1 MEYEHFHPEVTRASF
16 MEVNPSESFL
26 FPSTWA
32 STMVTNCR
40 HCLAS
45 LKLFQNL
52 FSCYFPLFMHMLT
65 HSFNKLNFED
75 LNGFRRQRHSQ
86 HHHYHNNLV
95 RVCQRAQGGI
105 KTPLPP
111 KKNQMLLTQ
120 SAARAV
126 RKIRAV
132 YSAFPWYGCP
142 ARLGAQESLP
152 KKSDI

>member
-111 KKNQMLLTQ
+111 KKKSNAINPECGKSCEEDKSSLFCIPIIWMPSQTW
-120 SAARAV
+120 SP
-126 RKIRAV
+126 RK
-132 YSAFPWYGCP
+132 SSK
-142 ARLGAQESLP
+142 E
-152 KKSDI
+152 K